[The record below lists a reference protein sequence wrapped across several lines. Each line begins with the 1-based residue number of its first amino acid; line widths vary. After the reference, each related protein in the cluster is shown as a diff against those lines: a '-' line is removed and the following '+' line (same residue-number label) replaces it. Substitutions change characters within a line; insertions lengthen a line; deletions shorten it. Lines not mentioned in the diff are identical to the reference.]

1 MCLLSGTVD
10 RGIDQVVKLF
20 DVFGCQIDQV
30 GVLAVIPNLFNW
42 IKVRRI
48 GRQPFNTDGL
58 GVSFQV
64 FPQCFCPMDTPSIHD
79 E

>member
-1 MCLLSGTVD
+1 M
-10 RGIDQVVKLF
+10 
-20 DVFGCQIDQV
+20 
-30 GVLAVIPNLFNW
+30 
-42 IKVRRI
+42 
-48 GRQPFNTDGL
+48 DGL